1 MKLIEHNEAVNSPEK
16 PLAYIEELKKELLS
30 IREVKLKGHMI
41 RSRAQWLQCGEKPT
55 KYFCRLEHK
64 NFVDK
69 TMKKIRL
76 ENGKTVTKQSEILQE
91 VKHYYSN
98 LFKRRDD
105 NLNSFKLNKLMK
117 GVNITKLNKIDAT
130 SLEGPLTTDELGH
143 ALRNM
148 KHNKTPGIDGFPAES
163 LKMFWCKVKY
173 LITRVLNKCYETG
186 ILLISLRQTIIN
198 CIPKG
203 DKSRDSLKN
212 WRPISLLSTFY
223 KLASACLAT
232 RMKNILDT
240 LISDSQT
247 GFVKGR
253 YIGESIRLVYD
264 IMNYTEVNKTDGLL
278 MLIDF
283 EKAFDS
289 ISWKFMYNVLD
300 IFGFPQS
307 YIKWVKLLNTSIV
320 GAVVQAGVKSEF
332 LKIERGCKQGDPIAP
347 YLFILCGQILTY
359 MIKDNNKIKGIYIGG
374 HQFKITQFADD
385 TTLFLNGTQ
394 NCLQAALNTLELF
407 GSFSGL
413 KMNTSKTKVI
423 WIGRKKHMVE
433 KLNVNSKLQWG
444 TDRFNLLGIQFSV
457 DLELIPSLNYN
468 KAMDDAC
475 KLLNVWKK
483 RNLTPFGKITIIKT
497 FVLSKF
503 NHLFNSLP
511 SPADNF
517 VKKIN
522 SVLFSYLWE
531 NKPDKIKRSYVTL
544 DYCKG
549 GLQMIDLCS
558 HIQSAKL
565 MWMTRILQGRPSSWQ
580 LLFECNISPI
590 FKLSKFGYGWCKCI
604 LKSIKNNFWK
614 DVLQAWVG
622 LCENLSIETSEQL
635 LSSPIWYNPRIS
647 STTLYYPKWFRHGIE
662 SIGDVIDTNA
672 ILITE
677 HKLKNKSN
685 LPCINFLEMTRL
697 KLLIKKYIQKCNII
711 LQDFRRPNIPR
722 EMEIVNS
729 HTKSKDFYKLIN
741 TRYPE
746 IGIKH
751 SFSNDEF
758 ILQIWKL

>member
-1 MKLIEHNEAVNSPEK
+1 MAAILNFQIF
-16 PLAYIEELKKELLS
+16 
-30 IREVKLKGHMI
+30 
-41 RSRAQWLQCGEKPT
+41 AQ
-55 KYFCRLEHK
+55 
-64 NFVDK
+64 
-69 TMKKIRL
+69 
-76 ENGKTVTKQSEILQE
+76 NGKIQ
-91 VKHYYSN
+91 
-98 LFKRRDD
+98 
-105 NLNSFKLNKLMK
+105 
-117 GVNITKLNKIDAT
+117 
-130 SLEGPLTTDELGH
+130 
-143 ALRNM
+143 
-148 KHNKTPGIDGFPAES
+148 
-163 LKMFWCKVKY
+163 
-173 LITRVLNKCYETG
+173 
-186 ILLISLRQTIIN
+186 IS
-198 CIPKG
+198 
-203 DKSRDSLKN
+203 
-212 WRPISLLSTFY
+212 
-223 KLASACLAT
+223 
-232 RMKNILDT
+232 
-240 LISDSQT
+240 
-247 GFVKGR
+247 
-253 YIGESIRLVYD
+253 
-264 IMNYTEVNKTDGLL
+264 L

-289 ISWKFMYNVLD
+289 ISWKFIYKVLD

-347 YLFILCGQILTY
+347 YLSILCGQILTY

-423 WIGRKKHMVE
+423 WIGRKMHMVE

-483 RNLTPFGKITIIKT
+483 RNLIPFGKITIIKT
-497 FVLSKF
+497 FILSKF

-604 LKSIKNNFWK
+604 LKTIKNNFWK

-662 SIGDVIDTNA
+662 AIGDVIDTNG

-677 HKLKNKSN
+677 HKLKNKFN

-722 EMEIVNS
+722 EVEIVNS

-751 SFSNDEF
+751 KWNEDLNLSIQPNDWKKIFKICFKTVKDNYLIWFQYRILHRILGTRKLLYNMNKSPSPNCLFCGDSPETLIHLFCQCPKVASFWAEVEDWVTSETTFPTNFTPSEIILGYLKDENF
-758 ILQIWKL
+758 LPINVIIILTKNYIYTKSRTTTPLILRELKKTVQIVFEEQKYLANLQLKEECFYRNWALFKDILRT